1 MQLVFRPENSVAE
14 TENNLRN
21 GKKSSSVA
29 QALDIGLNIGYEI
42 KFHVAT

>member
-21 GKKSSSVA
+21 APKSSSVT
-29 QALDIGLNIGYEI
+29 QTLNEYVLIYRI
-42 KFHVAT
+42 